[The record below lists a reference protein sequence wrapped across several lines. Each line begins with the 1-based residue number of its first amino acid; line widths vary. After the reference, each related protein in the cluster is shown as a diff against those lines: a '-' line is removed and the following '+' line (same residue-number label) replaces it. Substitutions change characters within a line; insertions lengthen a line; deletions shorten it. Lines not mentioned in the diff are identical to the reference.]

1 MQQETLRGY
10 VQAVTGRQAEAR
22 EGLDRLTLRSRTQN
36 VSPWHSAIIHLGL
49 GEHDRALDLI
59 EQAYRD
65 RDWQVRM
72 LAVEP
77 ILDPLRSH
85 PRFRALADSLT
96 QAVSPPLTPLMV
108 RRDYAAGLKWS
119 SWHNHTTS
127 RFELAQIW
135 STK

>member
-85 PRFRALADSLT
+85 PRFRALVDSLT
-96 QAVSPPLTPLMV
+96 QPSAP
-108 RRDYAAGLKWS
+108 R
-119 SWHNHTTS
+119 
-127 RFELAQIW
+127 
-135 STK
+135 